1 MMGRRGGAAGREC
14 CCHPGADHRHMP
26 SLVLLPACL
35 CVQEKKRINK
45 EGELVITSQRT
56 RSQA

>member
-1 MMGRRGGAAGREC
+1 MLSAA
-14 CCHPGADHRHMP
+14 
-26 SLVLLPACL
+26 LLLTTVLYVDVCL
-35 CVQEKKRINK
+35 LCLLCLQEKKRINK